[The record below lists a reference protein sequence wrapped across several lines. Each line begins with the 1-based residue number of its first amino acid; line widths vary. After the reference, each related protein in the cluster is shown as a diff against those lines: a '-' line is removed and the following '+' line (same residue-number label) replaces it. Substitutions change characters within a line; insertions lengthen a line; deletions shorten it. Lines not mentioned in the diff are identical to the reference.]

1 MHIADKLSQR
11 IVTQV
16 TTLRNY
22 RRGWRLT
29 LLALAASAVGAG
41 LFVLHAFGITV
52 L

>member
-1 MHIADKLSQR
+1 MMVVDSYARTDD
-11 IVTQV
+11 TF
-16 TTLRNY
+16 RNY